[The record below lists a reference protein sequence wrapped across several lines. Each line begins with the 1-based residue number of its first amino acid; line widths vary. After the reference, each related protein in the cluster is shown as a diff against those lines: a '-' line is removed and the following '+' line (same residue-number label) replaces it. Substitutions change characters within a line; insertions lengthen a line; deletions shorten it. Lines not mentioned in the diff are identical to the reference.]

1 MLAKLQQLPELS
13 DVASDQQDLGLRA
26 KLVYDR
32 NTAARFGITTSAID
46 QTLYDAYG
54 QREVSTM
61 FTQLNQY
68 HVVLELKPGF
78 QKNPSDLNNLFIRTA
93 AGGSSS
99 SATPSGGSS
108 STASRT
114 STPSSTLPTPTSAS
128 SGTLSSATSIQSS
141 TVFPNGGQIPLNAF
155 SHVETTSAPITVNH
169 QGQFPVVT
177 LSFNL
182 APNASLGDAIQ
193 AVNKVHDEMG
203 IPPSIQAAYQGT
215 AEAFQ
220 ASLANEPILIA
231 AALITVYIVLG
242 ILYES
247 YIHPLTILSALP
259 SAGVGALLALI
270 VLGQDFSVIALIGI
284 VLLIGIVKK
293 NAIMMIDFALAAERN
308 EGMQPEEAIYQA
320 CLLRFRPIM
329 MTTMAALLGA
339 VPLALG
345 SGSGSELRRPL
356 GITIIGG
363 LLISQL
369 LTLYTTPVIYIWFDR
384 LGTRFSR
391 KKQAENVPPEQEP
404 LPAR

>member
-1 MLAKLQQLPELS
+1 
-13 DVASDQQDLGLRA
+13 VF
-26 KLVYDR
+26 DR
-32 NTAARFGITTSAID
+32 NTASRLGITTSAID

-68 HVVLELKPGF
+68 HVVLEVKPGF
-78 QKNPSDLNNLFIRTA
+78 GKNPSSLSDLFIRNSA
-93 AGGSSS
+93 ATTSTS
-99 SATPSGGSS
+99 TTQTS
-108 STASRT
+108 STQAT
-114 STPSSTLPTPTSAS
+114 STPAS
-128 SGTLSSATSIQSS
+128 SIQSTS
-141 TVFPNGGQIPLNAF
+141 AFPNGGQIPLNTFA
-155 SHVETTSAPITVNH
+155 HVETSTVPITVNH

-182 APNASLGDAIQ
+182 APGVSLGDAVK

-203 IPPSIQAAYQGT
+203 MPPSVQAAYQGT

-220 ASLANEPILIA
+220 ASLANESVLIL
-231 AALITVYIVLG
+231 AALITVYLVLG
-242 ILYES
+242 VLYES

-270 VLGQDFSVIALIGI
+270 VCRNDFSVIALIGI

-293 NAIMMIDFALAAERN
+293 NAIMMIDFALAAERK
-308 EGMQPEEAIYQA
+308 EGMKPEDAIYQA

-339 VPLALG
+339 VPLAFG
-345 SGSGSELRRPL
+345 SGTGSELRRPL

-384 LGTRFSR
+384 LASRFSR
-391 KKQAENVPPEQEP
+391 GPEPGNVPAGAEP
-404 LPAR
+404 VPAG